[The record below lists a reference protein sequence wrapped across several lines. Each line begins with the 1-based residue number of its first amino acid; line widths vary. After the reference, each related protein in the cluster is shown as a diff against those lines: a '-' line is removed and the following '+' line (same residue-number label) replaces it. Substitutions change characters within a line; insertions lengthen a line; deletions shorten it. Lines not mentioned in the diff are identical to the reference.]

1 MHEPG
6 GDSLSC
12 FPATFPYGQCPGR
25 TDSLSSAENNIQA
38 ACLSMPAAEELM
50 KRTSL
55 LLIAGLVA
63 AVSAQAQ
70 TPAPQ
75 TPAPASQPP
84 SWEAALKSVTEACKG
99 ETPKLCPGL
108 SESTAVACLQSNID
122 KVTPACKDAV
132 VKAAKSAL
140 NF

>member
-1 MHEPG
+1 MTFRPG
-6 GDSLSC
+6 V
-12 FPATFPYGQCPGR
+12 
-25 TDSLSSAENNIQA
+25 SANQP
-38 ACLSMPAAEELM
+38 SEELM

-70 TPAPQ
+70 TAAPQ
-75 TPAPASQPP
+75 TPAPASQP
-84 SWEAALKSVTEACKG
+84 SGWEAALKSVTEACKG

-108 SESTAVACLQSNID
+108 SESTAVACLQSNVD
-122 KVTPACKDAV
+122 KLTPGCKDAV

-140 NF
+140 NL

>member
-1 MHEPG
+1 
-6 GDSLSC
+6 
-12 FPATFPYGQCPGR
+12 
-25 TDSLSSAENNIQA
+25 
-38 ACLSMPAAEELM
+38 M

-63 AVSAQAQ
+63 TLSAQA
-70 TPAPQ
+70 Q

-84 SWEAALKSVTEACKG
+84 SWEAALKSVTEACKD

-140 NF
+140 NL